1 MRGVPGLLA
10 AALAGLATIVASQD
24 GDADIVPFFV
34 ALTVAGGVHAWAS
47 TGSPTPR
54 SRAVSRIVAGAWA
67 VAAIWIGVLLIG
79 YQAMCA
85 CSSPPR
91 APEETYLGLTATAYH
106 LVGLYGGLALVLFAE
121 ISARREGAAD
131 VAD

>member
-1 MRGVPGLLA
+1 MRGMPSLA
-10 AALAGLATIVASQD
+10 AAVLAGVAAVVASQD
-24 GDADIVPFFV
+24 GDGDIVPFFV
-34 ALTVAGGVHAWAS
+34 ALTVAGGIHAWA
-47 TGSPTPR
+47 TLGRHRPV
-54 SRAVSRIVAGAWA
+54 AYGIAGAWA

-85 CSSPPR
+85 CSYPPR
-91 APEETYLGLTATAYH
+91 APEETYLGFTATVYH

-121 ISARREGAAD
+121 ISVRREGVAE